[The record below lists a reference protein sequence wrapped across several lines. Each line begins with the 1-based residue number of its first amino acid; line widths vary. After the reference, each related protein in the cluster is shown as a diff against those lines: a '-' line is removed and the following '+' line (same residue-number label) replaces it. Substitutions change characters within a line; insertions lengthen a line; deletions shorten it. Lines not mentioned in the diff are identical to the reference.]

1 MKIQRIFLLCTLFF
15 AGVCAGALGLT
26 RPGQIDD
33 AAGVPGKRGYSGDG
47 GDALQ
52 ARLGSPMGI
61 AVDGR
66 GNIYFSDTVNHRVRM
81 VNARTGQIDTVA
93 GTGKKGF
100 DNDGGNANMA
110 ALNSPTGLAFDTM
123 GNLYIA
129 DTGNH
134 RIRMFTPQ
142 GYLYTVAGDGRK
154 GYNGNGMRPLA
165 SSLKAPTGVAVSPQG
180 EVYISDTGNH
190 RIRKIDRRSGFL
202 VNVAG
207 TGEAGDSGDFE
218 LAENARLNSPSA
230 IVFDPRGNLF
240 VADTGNHQVRWI
252 EPRRHLIFTIAGTGT
267 RGFSGEGDRKC
278 TDSAFSNPTGLAI
291 DKQGRLYIA
300 DTDNQR
306 IRRLTVES
314 QMDSKVVTVVGS
326 GERGY
331 NGDGIDAWDAKL
343 AYPGALAITRHD
355 MLFFADTGN
364 NLIRRVQGISTVEPP
379 TKYTGYGQ
387 ADAQPDDRNFLEVL
401 FGSKK
406 PEPSVSPAGKKA
418 SGASSSEGAARTP
431 SSASAA
437 PANPVSSV
445 ARK

>member
-1 MKIQRIFLLCTLFF
+1 MKMQRIFLLGALLL
-15 AGVCAGALGLT
+15 AGVSAGALGLT

-52 ARLGSPMGI
+52 ARLGNPMGI
-61 AVDGR
+61 AVDAR

-110 ALNSPTGLAFDTM
+110 ALNAPTGLAFDTL

-129 DTGNH
+129 DTGNN

-154 GYNGNGMRPLA
+154 GYNGNGMRPVA
-165 SSLKAPTGVAVSPQG
+165 SSLKNPTGVAVSPQG
-180 EVYISDTGNH
+180 ELYISDTGNH
-190 RIRKIDRRSGFL
+190 LIRKIDRQSGFL

-218 LAENARLNSPSA
+218 LAENARLNRPSA
-230 IVFDPRGNLF
+230 IVFDQRGNLF
-240 VADTGNHQVRWI
+240 IADTGNHRVRWV
-252 EPRRHLIFTIAGTGT
+252 EPRRHLIFTIAGTGQ

-291 DKQGRLYIA
+291 DKQGRLYIS

-314 QMDSKVVTVVGS
+314 RMDSKVATVVGS

-331 NGDGIDAWDAKL
+331 NGDGLDAWDAKL
-343 AYPGALAITRHD
+343 AYPGALVITRHD

-379 TKYTGYGQ
+379 TKYTGYGR
-387 ADAQPDDRNFLEVL
+387 ADAQPDERNFLEVL
-401 FGSKK
+401 FGSNK
-406 PEPSVSPAGKKA
+406 PSPSASPVQKSSAAADAAGA
-418 SGASSSEGAARTP
+418 ESSRGNASSSNAGRAN
-431 SSASAA
+431 ASA
-437 PANPVSSV
+437 
-445 ARK
+445 R